1 MSELEVK
8 HLNILLLG
16 PSGVGKSTL
25 INSILKLDGDKM
37 AQADITKPITK
48 SFNIYES
55 EKIPNIRLIDSRGI
69 EKGDYNIEEFVN
81 EVTQFIENSELSGNP
96 DNFVHC
102 IWYCVTGTRFED
114 VEEKTL
120 SKLSSIYGDSK
131 LPIIVVY
138 TQAII
143 PNYYNSIS
151 NEINKI
157 GKNLEFVPVVAKGI
171 ELSEGKIIKPKNLDK
186 LLLIS
191 LEKSKNAVYSSVFS
205 ALRKIVKNEID
216 IENRNNKN
224 KAKNIL
230 KETFPIKRDDISNYE
245 NCEET
250 KYDNIFKL
258 LLFGPESQKDLN
270 ENSKLS
276 IKELIKKL
284 KENNNEIIGKC
295 LMDFV
300 EQRTEEI
307 TNKLTD
313 LQAEINSQHS
323 GNLKEYKT
331 SGQFKNEIIPPVINS
346 LNNLVE
352 DFGMNSFELKLIDL
366 ISEKVQNDMN
376 SLILSDSAKNNLN
389 SKIKKQFEKIMS
401 KIKRFNF

>member
-1 MSELEVK
+1 M
-8 HLNILLLG
+8 
-16 PSGVGKSTL
+16 
-25 INSILKLDGDKM
+25 
-37 AQADITKPITK
+37 
-48 SFNIYES
+48 
-55 EKIPNIRLIDSRGI
+55 
-69 EKGDYNIEEFVN
+69 
-81 EVTQFIENSELSGNP
+81 
-96 DNFVHC
+96 
-102 IWYCVTGTRFED
+102 
-114 VEEKTL
+114 
-120 SKLSSIYGDSK
+120 
-131 LPIIVVY
+131 Y

-157 GKNLEFVPVVAKGI
+157 GKDLEFVPVVAKGI
-171 ELSEGKIIKPKNLDK
+171 ELSEGKIINPKNLDK

-216 IENRNNKN
+216 IENRNNAN

-230 KETFPIKRDDISNYE
+230 KETFPIKSDDISNYE

-331 SGQFKNEIIPPVINS
+331 IGQFKNEIIPPVINS

-401 KIKRFNF
+401 KVKRFNF